1 MILSETFFSPHQTR
15 TRQWRRVSQLPVWAL
30 LAVEGAGITWVSHDI
45 TWHDPPSRVISH
57 PHSLF
62 RGFHPKYVRHNIQ
75 HERGDQ
81 GSHPLARQHVLA
93 SKHCPLLH
101 VLLHPPPSQYSP
113 CSRFKCLVLTN
124 KSCHCAPG
132 TCLLFFFICRQ
143 CLKDWETLLCRPR
156 PSLHS

>member
-1 MILSETFFSPHQTR
+1 MAQSQPVAGLSPVGSGGSWHHLSESRHCMTRHTLASYFS
-15 TRQWRRVSQLPVWAL
+15 
-30 LAVEGAGITWVSHDI
+30 
-45 TWHDPPSRVISH
+45 

-62 RGFHPKYVRHNIQ
+62 RGFHPKYIRHNIQ

-81 GSHPLARQHVLA
+81 GSHPLARQHMLA

-124 KSCHCAPG
+124 KSCHCAPV
-132 TCLLFFFICRQ
+132 TCLLFFICRQ
-143 CLKDWETLLCRPR
+143 CLKNGETLLCRPR